1 MIKKLRKKFI
11 LINMS
16 LIFLILIIVFGI
28 LIFFQDKRLKG
39 DISARMNMVLDHP
52 YGYQDDFKG
61 NMANIPAPGPASLI
75 PVYMVFVTEDGMIV
89 YQESNSST
97 LSSDLLKDAVEAAI
111 NSPNYAG
118 VLKQF
123 QIRFLKRYTPEGIR
137 LAFVELDYE
146 KSSIYS
152 LLFLCTAVLALA
164 LIAFFFITLFL
175 SKWVLRPV
183 EKAWM
188 QQNQFVADASHEL
201 KTPLTVILANLNIIL
216 AHPNDTIQKQMK
228 WIENTYAESERMKK
242 LVDQLLFL
250 AKSDAVQIP
259 DTFTSFHLSDA
270 AWSCLLPFESIAF
283 EKKINIVEEISPDI
297 WIYGNEEQLKQLMVI
312 LIDNA
317 CKYTSPQG
325 TVHFRLY
332 SEQNKVFLKVSN
344 TGDPISPDDLEH
356 IFERFYRSDKSR
368 VHQNG
373 GYGLGLTIAQT
384 IIQKHHG
391 KIQVSS
397 TVEEGTIFSV
407 LLPLESKNKKI

>member
-28 LIFFQDKRLKG
+28 LIFFQVKRLKG

-61 NMANIPAPGPASLI
+61 NMANIPAPGPTSFI

-97 LSSDLLKDAVEAAI
+97 LSSDLLKDAVEAAL
-111 NSPNYAG
+111 NSSNYAG

-152 LLFLCTAVLALA
+152 LLFLCTAVLTLA

-216 AHPNDTIQKQMK
+216 THPNDTIQKQIK

-259 DTFTSFHLSDA
+259 ATFASFHLSDA

-283 EKKINIVEEISPDI
+283 EKKINIIEEISPNI

-317 CKYTSPQG
+317 CKYTSAQG
-325 TVHFRLY
+325 TVRFRLY

-344 TGDPISPDDLEH
+344 TGDPIPPDDLEH

-368 VHQNG
+368 VYQNG

-384 IIQKHHG
+384 IVEKHHG
-391 KIQVSS
+391 KIQVFS
-397 TVEEGTIFSV
+397 TAEEGTIFSV
-407 LLPLESKNKKI
+407 SLPLENKKI